1 MNVKFM
7 KPAVMKKHF
16 SSLLAAAFLLSGC
29 SWLSAL
35 NPWAEEKPA
44 AETREVV
51 PEARGVNRYLWQC
64 LKNVKNAIA

>member
-1 MNVKFM
+1 
-7 KPAVMKKHF
+7 MKKHF

-44 AETREVV
+44 AET
-51 PEARGVNRYLWQC
+51 PGDYSIWAR
-64 LKNVKNAIA
+64 APAPAAD